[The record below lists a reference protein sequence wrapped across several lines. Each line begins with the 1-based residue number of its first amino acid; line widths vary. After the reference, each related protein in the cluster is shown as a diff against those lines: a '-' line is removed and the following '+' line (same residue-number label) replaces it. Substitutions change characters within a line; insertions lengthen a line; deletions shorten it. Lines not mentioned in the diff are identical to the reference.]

1 MYKLL
6 GTWRLGRLVVMNMK
20 KKKVVIIIILIAL
33 VVLITAGV
41 INYIS
46 YTSDK
51 TYVYDTNNIKKC
63 DVCDTSFFG
72 KRTNNSKKIKETHKI
87 VGLQTSNMQI
97 TSERKNY
104 NEASMSVKV
113 KNISDATLEDVNLEF
128 KFYNKKGEEI
138 SSFIITIPSIKQ
150 QEEKTISETTLYRII
165 DSYDYKI
172 NNAKLTG
179 K

>member
-1 MYKLL
+1 MP
-6 GTWRLGRLVVMNMK
+6 
-20 KKKVVIIIILIAL
+20 
-33 VVLITAGV
+33 
-41 INYIS
+41 
-46 YTSDK
+46 
-51 TYVYDTNNIKKC
+51 
-63 DVCDTSFFG
+63 
-72 KRTNNSKKIKETHKI
+72 
-87 VGLQTSNMQI
+87 I

-138 SSFIITIPSIKQ
+138 SSFIITIPSLKQ

>member
-1 MYKLL
+1 M
-6 GTWRLGRLVVMNMK
+6 MNMK

-41 INYIS
+41 INYVS

-51 TYVYDTNNIKKC
+51 TYAFTTNNIKKC
-63 DVCDTSFFG
+63 DVCNTSFLG

-104 NEASMSVKV
+104 NEALMSVKV
-113 KNISDATLEDVNLEF
+113 KNISDGELIDVNLEF

-172 NNAKLTG
+172 NNVKLTG

>member
-63 DVCDTSFFG
+63 EVCNTSFFG

-172 NNAKLTG
+172 NNVKLTG